1 MKINFKEDKQSLNNR
16 INIHSKFGQKDMVKW
31 VSSFLIKKRKNIKI
45 LDLACGDGKQT
56 LKLHKYLNIL
66 GLLQSII

>member
-31 VSSFLIKKRKNIKI
+31 VSSFLIKMSVKKFYYIAIYYNNRFYF
-45 LDLACGDGKQT
+45 QF
-56 LKLHKYLNIL
+56 LKL
-66 GLLQSII
+66 

>member
-31 VSSFLIKKRKNIKI
+31 VSDFFKKKKKI
-45 LDLACGDGKQT
+45 
-56 LKLHKYLNIL
+56 
-66 GLLQSII
+66 